1 MVRVFFTRIIIL
13 LLLSIATLA
22 QGQDFMMQAW
32 YWNYPKTIDGH
43 CWADTLS
50 TYADEIS
57 DAGITYVSLPPL
69 ARTSSGANSNGY
81 DPKDLFD
88 YGEFSGGATGFGT
101 RAQVQEVITAC
112 SNYNV
117 DVIADLVLNHRDG
130 GKYENNPALYDYF
143 VNYFDYASG
152 DQPYPY
158 DRYRVI
164 LPIGGTTGNGA
175 GHYYFKVKSRSED
188 GDFTGNEYSILVE
201 TNKVNDIG
209 TSKFEHEPN
218 GGTIACSQPSDTIHL
233 GETINADNYDWD
245 GCIVDEYLLVLEP
258 ADFNAIGDTIFI
270 TFGKRN
276 SGYSDMYIYSL
287 YSGFT
292 SSDIAN
298 QLVYQTATDF
308 SGLPSGRGDMDWT
321 NFKPNSDRVTDLSG
335 EKDGMYF
342 YYDYDQYQQQTYDT
356 LYNWAEWNWSTL
368 GMKGL
373 RMDAVKHYEPVF
385 IADMFDYLHG
395 KGIDPAMTIGEY
407 YSVNTNDLETWL
419 NTVES
424 NMDPATLA
432 AISPRVFDFSLRENL
447 RKACDEGTFDARNI
461 FIGSLH
467 DAEGT
472 NGENIVTFVNNH
484 DFRGESEFAS
494 LIQNDPMLAYAY
506 ILTNNKI
513 GLPSI
518 FYPDYFGYEDDGT
531 TYYPSG
537 ANADPH
543 GAEMKKII
551 EIHQLYIEGATSIT
565 YLNKSG
571 SGFNNDCADNSK
583 VITYQMSGSISG
595 EQVVVGINF
604 SNSLQEFHQQL
615 NLTGSLAVGSKL
627 TDLMGHSTYN
637 EAEVKLVE
645 DGIPNDIW
653 MSIPARSY
661 AIWVEGA
668 NNAVIPLRPSD
679 LKIDTINEASV
690 TLSWTDNSINETGF
704 KVRRKP
710 SGGSWTDVITTASDI
725 ESYVDNTISQDTEYQ
740 YQVKSL
746 NAADESETAKTVT
759 DRTWVKWTGATNRN
773 WGTASNWGSGSVL
786 SSESKVIISN
796 EVNDPQ
802 IGSAAEC
809 ARMNIESGGKL
820 EITATSSLT
829 INGILYNEAGT
840 NGLLI
845 NSSAAGTGTLLHET
859 NNVDAAVNTFFAN
872 SNDTLWTLVAPP
884 VDGEIAD
891 VFLGEY
897 LYYWDEPTETWVD
910 IVDET
915 TPINIMQGY
924 SSKKVADTAK
934 YEGKIKAGQLSKS
947 LDYTIGAPVEY
958 TGWNLLG
965 NPYPSNIDW
974 DLVSIP
980 AGMESGISIWDS
992 DGRKYFQYSKAGVGD
1007 IEARYV
1013 QVGQGYFVRAQTS
1026 GVSFSLND
1034 NTRTHAGNSGID
1046 KNIKSPSTN
1055 LDNTLVFEVLKDGKG
1070 DKTFLNFKENAQWN
1084 YNLEMDV
1091 HKLFGY
1097 EYIPQV
1103 FSYFSLKENTLAAI
1117 NSVPFPSDTDTI
1129 PIGFRV
1135 NANGLYDM
1143 NVYGLY
1149 SLPMFMQVYLYDRVN
1164 KDIYDL
1170 KADSVLQFFYTNED
1184 PEHRFDL
1191 FFNDI
1196 TGIESYDNSSDDII
1210 IYSNKNLLF
1219 IQGTIDIGQS
1229 AISIFN
1235 MQGQKV
1241 AYSNNLHEY
1250 KDGKS
1255 LFVPE
1260 AYYLV
1265 LVNTAHHT
1273 YVEKVYI
1280 AKGN

>member
-1 MVRVFFTRIIIL
+1 MKVFFTRIIIL
-13 LLLSIATLA
+13 FLLSIATLA

-50 TYADEIS
+50 AAADEIS
-57 DAGITYVSLPPL
+57 DAGITYISLPPL
-69 ARTSSGANSNGY
+69 ARTSSGSNSNGY
-81 DPKDLFD
+81 DPRDLFD
-88 YGEFSGGATGFGT
+88 YGEYSGGATGFGT

-130 GKYENNPALYDYF
+130 GEYENNPALYDYF

-164 LPIGGTTGNGA
+164 LPIGGASGNGA
-175 GHYYFKVKSRSED
+175 GHYYFKVKSRSAHT
-188 GDFTGNEYSILVE
+188 DFTGNEYSILVE
-201 TNKVNDIG
+201 TNKLNDLG

-218 GGTIACSQPSDTIHL
+218 GGGDCSQDGDTIHL
-233 GETINADNYDWD
+233 GETINADNFDWG
-245 GCIVDEYLLVLEP
+245 GCVVDEYLLILDA
-258 ADFNAIGDTIFI
+258 ADYNASGDTIFI
-270 TFGKRN
+270 TFGKRSSN
-276 SGYSDMYIYSL
+276 YSDLYIYSL
-287 YSGFT
+287 YSGYT
-292 SSDIAN
+292 SSDIAS
-298 QLVYQTATDF
+298 QLIYQTATDF
-308 SGLPSGRGDMDWT
+308 SGMPSGRGDMDWT
-321 NFKPNSDRVTDLSG
+321 SFKPNSDRVTDLSG

-356 LYNWAEWNWSTL
+356 LYNWAEWNWSTM

-395 KGIDPAMTIGEY
+395 EGIDPAMTIGEY
-407 YSVNTNDLETWL
+407 YSDNTSFL
-419 NTVES
+419 NTWIDDVQG
-424 NMDPATLA
+424 NMDAATLA
-432 AISPRVFDFSLRENL
+432 AITPRVFDFSLRKNL
-447 RKACDEGTFDARNI
+447 RKACDDGTFDVRNI
-461 FIGSLH
+461 FVGSLH
-467 DAEGT
+467 DVEGT

-484 DFRGESEFAS
+484 DFRGSSTYES
-494 LIQNDPMLAYAY
+494 LIQNEPMLAYAY

-518 FYPDYFGYEDDGT
+518 FYPDYFGYEDNGT

-551 EIHQLYIEGATSIT
+551 EIHQLYIEGATTVT

-571 SGFNNDCADNSK
+571 SGFANDCADNSK
-583 VITYQMSGSISG
+583 VITYQMSGSTSG
-595 EQVVVGINF
+595 KQVVIGINF
-604 SNSLQEFHQQL
+604 SSAIQEFHQQL

-627 TDLMGHSTYN
+627 TDLMGNSTYD
-637 EAEVKLVE
+637 EADVKLVE
-645 DGIPNDIW
+645 NGISNDIW

-679 LKIDTINEASV
+679 LKIDTINEANV
-690 TLSWTDNSINETGF
+690 TLSWTDNSMNETGF
-704 KVRRKP
+704 KVRRKAT
-710 SGGSWTDVITTASDI
+710 GGSWVNVITTASDI
-725 ESYVDNTISQDTEYQ
+725 ESYVDNTISQDIEYQ

-746 NAADESETAKTVT
+746 NDEDESETAKTVT
-759 DRTWVKWTGATNRN
+759 GRSWVKWTGSTNRN
-773 WGTASNWGSGSVL
+773 WATASNWGSGSLL
-786 SSESKVIISN
+786 SSSSKVIISN
-796 EVNDPQ
+796 EANDPQ

-809 ARMNIESGGKL
+809 ARMNIEAGAKL
-820 EITATSSLT
+820 EITPTSSLT
-829 INGILYNEAGT
+829 IIGILYNLAGT
-840 NGLLI
+840 SGLLI
-845 NSSAAGTGTLLHET
+845 NSSAAGTATLLHET
-859 NNVDAAVNTFFAN
+859 NNVDATVNTFIAN
-872 SNDTLWTLVAPP
+872 SNNTMWTLVAPP
-884 VDGEIAD
+884 VSGEIAD

-897 LYYWDEPTETWVD
+897 LDYWNEPTEAWVD

-924 SSKKVADTAK
+924 SSRKVADTAK
-934 YEGKIKAGQLSKS
+934 YEGKIKAGQMSKA
-947 LDYTIGAPVEY
+947 LDYTSGVPDDY

-974 DLVSIP
+974 DLVTIP
-980 AGMESGISIWDS
+980 TNMESGISIWDS
-992 DGRKYFQYSKAGVGD
+992 DGGDYFQYSKGGIGD

-1013 QVGQGYFVRAQTS
+1013 QVGQGYFVRAQAS

-1046 KNIKSPSTN
+1046 KNAKSPSSN
-1055 LDNTLVFEVLKDGKG
+1055 LVNSLIFEVLKDNKG
-1070 DKTFLNFKENAQWN
+1070 DKTFLDFKENTQWN
-1084 YNLEMDV
+1084 YDLEMDV

-1097 EYIPQV
+1097 EHIPQV
-1103 FSYFSLKENTLAAI
+1103 FSYFSLKENILAAI

-1135 NANGLYDM
+1135 NTNGLYDM
-1143 NVYGLY
+1143 NIYGLY
-1149 SLPMFMQVYLYDRVN
+1149 SLPMYMQVYLYDRVSE
-1164 KDIYDL
+1164 DVYDL
-1170 KADSVLQFFYTNED
+1170 KVDSSLQFNYSNED

-1196 TGIESYDNSSDDII
+1196 TSIEIFSNNSDDII
-1210 IYSNKNLLF
+1210 IYSNQNRLF
-1219 IQGTIDIGQS
+1219 IQGSSDIGQS

-1241 AYSNNLHEY
+1241 AYSNNLHEFEN
-1250 KDGKS
+1250 GKS
-1255 LFVPE
+1255 LFITE

-1273 YVEKVYI
+1273 YVEKVFI